1 MKLELPRIL
10 IKTYRKIVEFTA
22 LTGMVLALIGILL
35 SFLTTDRGLVMTG
48 VLGSSIFGG
57 LFLMT
62 YGLVSA
68 QEMPQTLE
76 GA

>member
-1 MKLELPRIL
+1 MKSKLPRIL
-10 IKTYRKIVEFTA
+10 IKAYRKIVEFTA

-35 SFLTTDRGLVMTG
+35 SFLTTDRGLIMTI
-48 VLGSSIFGG
+48 VLGGSIFGG

-68 QEMPQTLE
+68 QEMPQTLDS
-76 GA
+76 A

>member
-76 GA
+76 SV